1 MMILLRNAD
10 YEIFTPSFPL
20 PHSAFA
26 IPQYRALPHRFF
38 VTNKH
43 SRIDIP
49 ALLRFE
55 RKAIA
60 AALNLLED
68 RRPHHQ
74 QQALALLDELT
85 TLPASAH
92 VVGITGPPGVGKSS
106 LISRLIEIAA
116 RAQRRLAVVAV
127 DPSSKVSGGAL
138 LGDRG
143 RMQVPPHAPVYL
155 RSFAARDRLGG
166 LSREAFSAVFLLRHL
181 CDVVI
186 VETVGVGQSE
196 TDIAH
201 IADTVVLVVQPFSGD
216 VLQFIKAGVMEI
228 PDVLAV
234 NKADD
239 AALARK
245 AVADVKAALSLER
258 RPWSRPVLAVSAATN
273 LHLADLNAAISA
285 HYHHL
290 LSPGTLITKR
300 AEQTLAWAISEVLH
314 EVGRRGLL
322 ALGGAD
328 GVKHFWNQQ
337 PAQWS
342 ELRRLAALLH
352 TAQWRQA
359 STE

>member
-1 MMILLRNAD
+1 
-10 YEIFTPSFPL
+10 
-20 PHSAFA
+20 
-26 IPQYRALPHRFF
+26 
-38 VTNKH
+38 VTH
-43 SRIDIP
+43 TYPRIDIS

-68 RRPHHQ
+68 RRPARQ
-74 QQALALLDELT
+74 RDAVALLDELT
-85 TLPASAH
+85 PLPAPAH

-106 LISRLIEIAA
+106 LIARLIETAT
-116 RAQRRLAVVAV
+116 RDGRRLAVVAV

-143 RMQVPPHAPVYL
+143 RMQVPPHAPVYI

-196 TDIAH
+196 TDITH

-239 AALARK
+239 EDLARK
-245 AVADVKAALSLER
+245 AMADVKAALSLER
-258 RPWSRPVLAVSAATN
+258 QTWSRPVLAVSAVTN
-273 LHLADLNAAISA
+273 LHLDDLDAAISA
-285 HYHHL
+285 HHHHL
-290 LSPGTLITKR
+290 VSSETLTPKR
-300 AEQTLAWAISEVLH
+300 AEQTVAWATSELLH

-322 ALGGAD
+322 MLGGPT
-328 GVKHFWNQQ
+328 GVKNFWEQQ

-342 ELRRLAALLH
+342 ALHRLDAVLSALH
-352 TAQWRQA
+352 WHQTR
-359 STE
+359 TE

>member
-1 MMILLRNAD
+1 
-10 YEIFTPSFPL
+10 
-20 PHSAFA
+20 
-26 IPQYRALPHRFF
+26 
-38 VTNKH
+38 VTTKH
-43 SRIDIP
+43 SHIAIP

-68 RRPHHQ
+68 RRLARQ
-74 QQALALLDELT
+74 RDAVALLDELT
-85 TLPASAH
+85 PLPAPAH

-106 LISRLIEIAA
+106 LIARLIEIAA
-116 RAQRRLAVVAV
+116 RDGRRLAVVAV

-143 RMQVPPHAPVYL
+143 RMQVPPHAPVYM

-181 CDVVI
+181 CDGVI

-196 TDIAH
+196 TDITH

-239 AALARK
+239 EALARK
-245 AVADVKAALSLER
+245 AMADVKAALSLER
-258 RPWSRPVLAVSAATN
+258 QAWSRPVLAVSATTN
-273 LHLADLNAAISA
+273 LHLDDLDAAISA
-285 HYHHL
+285 HHHHL
-290 LSPGTLITKR
+290 VSSETLTPKR
-300 AEQTLAWAISEVLH
+300 AEQTVDWATSELLH

-322 ALGGAD
+322 TLGGPT
-328 GVKHFWNQQ
+328 GVKNFWEQQ

-342 ELRRLAALLH
+342 ALHRLDALLSALH
-352 TAQWRQA
+352 WHQTR
-359 STE
+359 TE